1 MPNPDLASEFKV
13 NPAVLASCGQSAQ
26 YIASQVPG
34 DTTKIIAPSNQ
45 AAATLQ
51 GWLTATAI
59 QNCGT
64 NWKTLLDKLSGGMA
78 DTGSKLVQTAAYYRQ
93 GEQSVY
99 AHLRGAAG
107 PARTG
112 PAPVPETDPFGTVLT
127 GGNSSAA
134 ATARAAAERKA
145 Q

>member
-26 YIASQVPG
+26 YMASQVPG
-34 DTTKIIAPSNQ
+34 ETAKIIAPSSQ

-51 GWLTATAI
+51 GWLTAPAI

-64 NWKTLLDKLSGGMA
+64 NWKTLLDKLAGTMA
-78 DTGSKLVQTAAYYRQ
+78 DTGSRLVQTAAHYRQ

-107 PARTG
+107 PAQAG
-112 PAPVPETDPFGTVLT
+112 PAPAPETDPFGTVLA
-127 GGNSSAA
+127 GGNPSAA
-134 ATARAAAERKA
+134 AGRAAAERKA

>member
-13 NPAVLASCGQSAQ
+13 NPAALAGCGQSAQ
-26 YIASQVPG
+26 HIAGQVPG
-34 DTTKIIAPSNQ
+34 ETAKIVAPSDR

-59 QNCGT
+59 RTCGT
-64 NWKTLLDKLSGGMA
+64 NWRTLLDKLSGDMS
-78 DTGSKLVQTAAYYRQ
+78 DVGSKLVKTAAHYQQ

-107 PARTG
+107 PAQGGAT
-112 PAPVPETDPFGTVLT
+112 PAPEADPFGTVLAGESPAT
-127 GGNSSAA
+127 
-134 ATARAAAERKA
+134 ATARAAAERKSR
-145 Q
+145 